1 VPVAVNCVTIGAF
14 TAIVKLPEL
23 VTSPEDAPV
32 ALTEKV
38 DVVFDPT
45 AEATPCITPFAEPK
59 AIPVGREPVD
69 TE

>member
-1 VPVAVNCVTIGAF
+1 
-14 TAIVKLPEL
+14 VKLPEL
-23 VTSPEDAPV
+23 VASPEDAPV